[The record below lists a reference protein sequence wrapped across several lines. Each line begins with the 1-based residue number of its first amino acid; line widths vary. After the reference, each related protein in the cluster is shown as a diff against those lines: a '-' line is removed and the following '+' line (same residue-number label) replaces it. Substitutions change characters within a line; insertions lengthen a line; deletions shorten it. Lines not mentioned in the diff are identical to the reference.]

1 MEKQWWANAQYYRR
15 EYLEL
20 VGILQS
26 VKDDDLEKVV
36 TKIVNKVGINIT
48 ERDMQ
53 AVHRIRKEG
62 RIIIK
67 FSNRKDCQALL
78 KVKRDLNN
86 LSMKDFDFEETKKVY
101 VNESLCPYYRDLW
114 TKSKRLHHLQ
124 KIFSFYGSNGSIKI
138 KTKENNKGITITH
151 KVDFK

>member
-1 MEKQWWANAQYYRR
+1 MEKQWWANAQYSRR

-53 AVHRIRKEG
+53 AVRRIRKEG
-62 RIIIK
+62 RTIIK
-67 FSNRKDCQALL
+67 FSNRKHCQALL

-86 LSMKDFDFEETKKVY
+86 LSMKDFDFEETKKV
-101 VNESLCPYYRDLW
+101 
-114 TKSKRLHHLQ
+114 
-124 KIFSFYGSNGSIKI
+124 
-138 KTKENNKGITITH
+138 
-151 KVDFK
+151 